1 MEVRLPSKYFGQQF
15 DKDILQ
21 YSNNWGCLGYVLDP
35 TIQDNKKLP
44 QWESKARQSQFL
56 GQSERHTAT
65 DRIIRNIQTE
75 IITYQF
81 HMVHDDHFM
90 TIEIANEVNCVRLP
104 DNWMDL

>member
-44 QWESKARQSQFL
+44 
-56 GQSERHTAT
+56 
-65 DRIIRNIQTE
+65 
-75 IITYQF
+75 
-81 HMVHDDHFM
+81 
-90 TIEIANEVNCVRLP
+90 
-104 DNWMDL
+104 